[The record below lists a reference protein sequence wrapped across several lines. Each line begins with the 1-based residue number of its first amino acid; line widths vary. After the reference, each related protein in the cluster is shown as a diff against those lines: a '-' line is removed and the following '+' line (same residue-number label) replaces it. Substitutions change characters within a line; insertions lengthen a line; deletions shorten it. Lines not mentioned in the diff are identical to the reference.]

1 MFQDSFQ
8 HRGLCAEMQE
18 FWGKSAISGS
28 WFCALRGFAFRGRRK
43 GTRRSHFCHKFCA
56 PDSAPLATEQGAF
69 SLVIGAAFEIML
81 PWPQN
86 RAHNRE
92 HNLPDAVNF
101 SCQFQILG
109 PPNFGQPEILSLT
122 IALAER
128 GEVMMRKSWWA
139 LFI

>member
-1 MFQDSFQ
+1 MQKCRNSGAKVQ
-8 HRGLCAEMQE
+8 IQEVGSAPLGVLRLGAAE
-18 FWGKSAISGS
+18 
-28 WFCALRGFAFRGRRK
+28 K
-43 GTRRSHFCHKFCA
+43 GPEDPIFCHKFCA

-92 HNLPDAVNF
+92 HNLPDAINF

-109 PPNFGQPEILSLT
+109 PPEPRLQIRSRFRSKY
-122 IALAER
+122 R
-128 GEVMMRKSWWA
+128 
-139 LFI
+139 

>member
-1 MFQDSFQ
+1 MQKCRNSGAKVQIQDVGSVPLGVL
-8 HRGLCAEMQE
+8 RLGAAE
-18 FWGKSAISGS
+18 
-28 WFCALRGFAFRGRRK
+28 K
-43 GTRRSHFCHKFCA
+43 GPEDPIFVTNF
-56 PDSAPLATEQGAF
+56 APLPIEQGAF
-69 SLVIGAAFEIML
+69 FLFKGTFFVIML
-81 PWPQN
+81 PWLQNREHN
-86 RAHNRE
+86 RAHN
-92 HNLPDAVNF
+92 LPNAVNF